1 MSDPAAQKTP
11 AVKEV
16 LFGRANQKIFKD
28 GLWDNNPI
36 TYQVMGICSALAVT
50 TSVKTALVMSLG
62 LIFVQGFSEAII
74 AALRNHIPARIRI
87 IVMMSVVSAFV
98 ITLDLVL
105 KAYFYSIWK
114 QLTVFIGLIITN
126 TLVVAR
132 LEGFA
137 MHNPPWKSF
146 LDGIGNAMGYGLAL
160 TAVSSLREVLG
171 SGTLLGFHVLPRYFY
186 DHGYSNNG
194 LMLLS
199 PGAFFVLGLLIW
211 GHRTIAKY
219 VEGK

>member
-1 MSDPAAQKTP
+1 MSVPAEQNTP
-11 AVKEV
+11 VIKEI
-16 LFGRANQKIFKD
+16 LFGRANQKIFRD

-50 TSVKTALVMSLG
+50 TNVSTALVMSLG

-74 AALRNHIPARIRI
+74 SALRNHIPPRIRI
-87 IVMMSVVSAFV
+87 IVQMAVVSTFV

-105 KAYFYSIWK
+105 KAYFYPIWK

-146 LDGIGNAMGYGLAL
+146 LDGTGNAMGYGLAL
-160 TAVSSLREVLG
+160 IVVSSLREILG
-171 SGTLLGFHVLPRYFY
+171 SGTLLGFHVIPGSFY
-186 DHGYSNNG
+186 EQGYSNNG